1 LPAIKS
7 TTEDYPCAY
16 FSAFLLT
23 MNKDK
28 WNSLPPDA
36 QRIIESL
43 NKEYIE
49 KAGKAWDE
57 IDKEGK
63 DFTIKLGNK
72 VISLTKQEGEKWS
85 KAAQPMLDE
94 YVNEKGAKGLPAQ
107 ETLKF
112 CQDYLKKNQ

>member
-1 LPAIKS
+1 
-7 TTEDYPCAY
+7 
-16 FSAFLLT
+16 

-28 WNSLPPDA
+28 WNSLPPDT
-36 QRIIESL
+36 QKIIESL

-57 IDKEGK
+57 MDKEGK
-63 DFTIKLGNK
+63 DFTTKLGNQ

-85 KAAQPMLDE
+85 KAVQPMLDE
-94 YVNEKGAKGLPAQ
+94 FVKEKAAKGLPAQ
-107 ETLKF
+107 EALKF